1 MSDLTATVAA
11 YFGIPTGSAE
21 RVAGRIVNSV
31 LHAFFDVGNLQ
42 GNGFLASSGTT
53 IMVSDN
59 HVANISFLT
68 FHYIAF
74 YVIIHLIYIYN
85 AFPFVV
91 SFTPIYRVK
100 TPLLEQFFRVSYMML
115 RRHVK

>member
-1 MSDLTATVAA
+1 MIRIIVPPGISTEPYRKTIIAIPFFRRIISLSFSPSVTMSDLTATVAA

-59 HVANISFLT
+59 HVANI
-68 FHYIAF
+68 
-74 YVIIHLIYIYN
+74 
-85 AFPFVV
+85 
-91 SFTPIYRVK
+91 
-100 TPLLEQFFRVSYMML
+100 
-115 RRHVK
+115 